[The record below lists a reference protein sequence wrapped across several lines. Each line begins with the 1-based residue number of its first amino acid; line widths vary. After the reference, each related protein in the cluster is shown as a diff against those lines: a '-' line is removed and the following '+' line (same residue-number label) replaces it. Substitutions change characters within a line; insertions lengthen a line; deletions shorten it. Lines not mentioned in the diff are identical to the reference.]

1 MKIKEND
8 GTLIDVYAIYWI
20 KGKTYFYG
28 LVKNYGLSVFNA
40 GKVEVT
46 DPTMSGDFIF
56 FEDGIFFK
64 PLIAKRILDDLVEGD
79 PETYRYFIEILK
91 AEGRI
96 EPDFLNH

>member
-28 LVKNYGLSVFNA
+28 LVKDYGLSVFNA
-40 GKVEVT
+40 DKVEIT

-56 FEDGIFFK
+56 
-64 PLIAKRILDDLVEGD
+64 
-79 PETYRYFIEILK
+79 LK
-91 AEGRI
+91 TVS
-96 EPDFLNH
+96 FLSPS

>member
-28 LVKNYGLSVFNA
+28 LVKDYGLSVFNA
-40 GKVEVT
+40 DKVGIV

-56 FEDGIFFK
+56 FEDGMFFK
-64 PLIAKRILDDLVEGD
+64 PLIAERILDDLVEGD
-79 PETYRYFIEILK
+79 PKTYKRFIEILK
-91 AEGRI
+91 AEGQI
-96 EPDFLNH
+96 EPDFY

>member
-40 GKVEVT
+40 DKVGIF
-46 DPTMSGDFIF
+46 DPTISGDFIF

-64 PLIAKRILDDLVEGD
+64 PLITERILDDLVEGD
-79 PETYRYFIEILK
+79 PETYKRFIEILK
-91 AEGRI
+91 AEGQTV
-96 EPDFLNH
+96 PDFY

>member
-28 LVKNYGLSVFNA
+28 LIKGYGLSAFNA
-40 GKVEVT
+40 DKVEII
-46 DPTMSGDFIF
+46 DPTMSGNFIF

-64 PLIAKRILDDLVEGD
+64 PLIAEKILDDLVEGD
-79 PETYRYFIEILK
+79 SESYKRFIEILK
-91 AEGRI
+91 VEGKI
-96 EPDFLNH
+96 DPDLF

>member
-28 LVKNYGLSVFNA
+28 LVKDYGLSVFNA
-40 GKVEVT
+40 DTVGVV
-46 DPTMSGDFIF
+46 DPTMSGDFVF
-56 FEDGIFFK
+56 FDDGVFFK
-64 PLIAKRILDDLVEGD
+64 PLIAEKMLDDLVEGD
-79 PETYRYFIEILK
+79 PEAYKCFIEILK

-96 EPDFLNH
+96 AADFY

>member
-20 KGKTYFYG
+20 NGKTYFYG
-28 LVKNYGLSVFNA
+28 LIKGYGLSVFNSD
-40 GKVEVT
+40 KVEII
-46 DPTMSGDFIF
+46 DPTISGDFIF

-64 PLIAKRILDDLVEGD
+64 PLIAGRILDDLVEGD
-79 PETYRYFIEILK
+79 PKTYRRFIEILK

-96 EPDFLNH
+96 DPDFC